1 MIIPV
6 VLFIQRSTKST
17 FQTASQEQQ
26 NQTIVRNV
34 AEKLKSPKNL
44 KMRLEGNERLH
55 PPSIQQAVPDP
66 RGPAGSLK
74 PTEDCFLR
82 LLGRYF

>member
-34 AEKLKSPKNL
+34 AGKTLKSPKNL

-55 PPSIQQAVPDP
+55 PSIQQAVPDP

-74 PTEDCFLR
+74 PTEDCFL
-82 LLGRYF
+82 LGRYF